1 MPVDLGTQ
9 REAQAAMLSEMAK
22 VTVACD
28 QREIVVETGLRDQ
41 AVCQPG
47 FETMGVETGAEDAG
61 AFPITVN
68 QVEHGNGE

>member
-1 MPVDLGTQ
+1 MTQ
-9 REAQAAMLSEMAK
+9 RKAQAAMLSEMAK
-22 VTVACD
+22 VTIACD
-28 QREIVVETGLRDQ
+28 QREIVVQARLSDQ
-41 AVCQPG
+41 AVRQPG